1 MKRIRIFIRAYRSE
15 FVMWVFIGLL
25 IASPVADVHPL
36 VGFTM
41 SLAFFVVILYGATF
55 MAESRIVI
63 RAGLLLAALWMVCHL
78 VELRFGQYFY
88 SPYVGLLLNFV
99 VAVGI
104 LSKFEER
111 REVTRNLIAEAV
123 IGYLVIA
130 VAFSQIYWILNR
142 VLVHGFRPPLP
153 TFEQSSFL
161 YFSLTTLTTVGF
173 GDIQPVNHYIRFVAA
188 FEGVIGV
195 FYLAIIIARLVS
207 GYKLQR

>member
-1 MKRIRIFIRAYRSE
+1 MKRIRIFISAYRSE
-15 FVMWVFIGLL
+15 FVMWIFIGLL

-41 SLAFFVVILYGATF
+41 ALTFFGVILYGATF
-55 MAESRIVI
+55 MAESKIVI
-63 RAGLLLAALWMVCHL
+63 RAGLFLAGLWMVCHL
-78 VELRFGQYFY
+78 VELRFGQYYY

-142 VLVHGFRPPLP
+142 ILVHGFSPPLP

-188 FEGVIGV
+188 FEGVAGV